1 MRALDGSAEEG
12 LWLEDVPIP
21 EIAGNEVLIKIHKTA
36 ICGTD
41 VHIYNWDDWAQ
52 KTIQVP
58 IVSGH
63 EYAGEIVEIGEN
75 VTGLSIG
82 DIVSGEGH
90 IVCGRCRNCLAGRL
104 HLCPNT
110 QGVGVNR
117 DGAFAEYL
125 AIPATNV
132 FRPSV
137 YIPTDLLA
145 IFDPYGNATHT
156 ALSFN
161 MVGEDVIIT
170 GAGPIGIMAAMVAG
184 HCGARNVILTDVNE
198 YRLDLAK
205 RIVPKVQPINVSKQ
219 QITGGFMESLG
230 ILEGF
235 DVCLEMSGSPAAF
248 REVLGKMING
258 GNIAMLGIMPDDVH
272 KLDRRR
278 VPGSQHQG
286 YLRPEMYETWY
297 KMVMMIQSGLPVE
310 RIITHRLHYTEFQEG
325 FDIMRSGQSG
335 KIILDWKD

>member
-1 MRALDGSAEEG
+1 MLETQLKALVKKRAEGG
-12 LWLEDVPIP
+12 LWLGDVPIP

-41 VHIYNWDDWAQ
+41 VHIYNWDNWAQ

-58 IVSGH
+58 MVSGH
-63 EYAGEIVEIGEN
+63 EYAGEIVEVGEN

-110 QGVGVNR
+110 KGVGVNR

-145 IFDPYGNATHT
+145 IFDPYGN
-156 ALSFN
+156 
-161 MVGEDVIIT
+161 
-170 GAGPIGIMAAMVAG
+170 
-184 HCGARNVILTDVNE
+184 
-198 YRLDLAK
+198 
-205 RIVPKVQPINVSKQ
+205 VPKPHCLLTWWVKTSSSPVRDPSALWLPWL
-219 QITGGFMESLG
+219 LG
-230 ILEGF
+230 I
-235 DVCLEMSGSPAAF
+235 AA
-248 REVLGKMING
+248 
-258 GNIAMLGIMPDDVH
+258 
-272 KLDRRR
+272 
-278 VPGSQHQG
+278 PG
-286 YLRPEMYETWY
+286 T
-297 KMVMMIQSGLPVE
+297 
-310 RIITHRLHYTEFQEG
+310 
-325 FDIMRSGQSG
+325 
-335 KIILDWKD
+335 